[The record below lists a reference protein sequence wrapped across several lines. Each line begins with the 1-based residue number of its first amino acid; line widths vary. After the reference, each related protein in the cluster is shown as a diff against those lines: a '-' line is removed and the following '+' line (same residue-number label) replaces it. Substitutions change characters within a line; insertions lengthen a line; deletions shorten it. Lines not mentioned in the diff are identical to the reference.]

1 VGTPT
6 GDMGGAVIF
15 NLALIVIAVTGL
27 LLLLAVLEWC
37 SDFLIGLFED

>member
-1 VGTPT
+1 
-6 GDMGGAVIF
+6 VIF